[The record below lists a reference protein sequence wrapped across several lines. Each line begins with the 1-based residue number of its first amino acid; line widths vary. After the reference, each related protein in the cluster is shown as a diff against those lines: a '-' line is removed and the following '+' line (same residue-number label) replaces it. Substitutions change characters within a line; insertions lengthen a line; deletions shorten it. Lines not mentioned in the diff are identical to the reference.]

1 MVTIFSIKQIKD
13 NQIKP
18 QWQGCNTNPAN
29 KPNKPQWRFIE
40 MDCTKIMVNRSDQL
54 TVIQSDQR
62 TASLIN
68 NFYRIEILESISVH
82 VYQNPIMFQW
92 KATPPDLANKTAP
105 IWRTRTMYRIDSF
118 NEKQSQCRKLVVK

>member
-1 MVTIFSIKQIKD
+1 
-13 NQIKP
+13 
-18 QWQGCNTNPAN
+18 
-29 KPNKPQWRFIE
+29 
-40 MDCTKIMVNRSDQL
+40 MDCTKIMVSRSDQL

-92 KATPPDLANKTAP
+92 KATPPDLAFP
-105 IWRTRTMYRIDSF
+105 YRGHWNNYYKQNSPYME
-118 NEKQSQCRKLVVK
+118 NEDYVQNW